1 MVIVAAYCLIPAHP
15 GIVFKSGNE
24 KLVAGSDNEWVGTDK
39 NAAASNDSSLDPSR
53 V

>member
-1 MVIVAAYCLIPAHP
+1 MVILAAYCLIPAHP

-24 KLVAGSDNEWVGTDK
+24 HLVPGSDNEWIGNDK
-39 NAAASNDSSLDPSR
+39 NTSNDSSLEPSR